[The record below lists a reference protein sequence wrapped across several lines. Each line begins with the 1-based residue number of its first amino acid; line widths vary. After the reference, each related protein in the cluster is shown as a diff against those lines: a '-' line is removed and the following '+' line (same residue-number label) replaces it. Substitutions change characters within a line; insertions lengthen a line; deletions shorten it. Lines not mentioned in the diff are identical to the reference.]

1 MLTVPEN
8 LKTLQPTIGLTSN
21 RVVNA
26 FFALIDFYNLAYTTI
41 SKEGADA
48 LNVVD
53 SIDEL
58 DADLARVL
66 TFLRAAGVP
75 ANVSGVN
82 LRASLNK
89 TVAHLF
95 LREGDA
101 YPNFDTFVNE
111 ALTIL
116 SEKDLTYT
124 TYPIYV
130 DVDRKIF
137 SLKAKEGFIPKVF
150 GSDHDRVKHV
160 GFLVVNQGY
169 KVI

>member
-1 MLTVPEN
+1 MLAIPEN
-8 LKTLQPTIGLTSN
+8 LKRLQPTIGLTSN
-21 RVVNA
+21 RAVNA
-26 FFALIDFYNLAYTTI
+26 YFALLDFYNLAYTTI
-41 SKEGADA
+41 NPLNADA

-53 SIDEL
+53 SVDEL

-75 ANVSGVN
+75 SKVAGVN
-82 LRASLNK
+82 LRATLSK
-89 TVAHLF
+89 TSTHLF
-95 LREGDA
+95 VKDGTT
-101 YPNFDTFVNE
+101 YPNFDAFVNE

-130 DVDRKIF
+130 DVDHRIF
-137 SLKAKEGFIPKVF
+137 SLEAKEGFVPKVF